1 VAIRVITPPQEKQ
14 LNEIRL
20 KLLALYAILAAAEKE
35 ESKGLF
41 FSMLHW
47 NFTRLRE
54 IEKEREV
61 LNAEE
66 RLEYDKKKIED
77 SLPSLIDGIV
87 RLMYLHYDEYMEKPG
102 LKRSTLNIVMFYED
116 SREEKVAE
124 DEEGI
129 MKKIKTLPMVKKKTI
144 QALANEYIVAL
155 IAEGRTIIKE
165 HKLRGE
171 DVYKQYAR
179 NFGKRYFSALRYR
192 RFIAWLTQDYDPV
205 IQPLETFN
213 FANSYGNW
221 SNVIGNIRHQLE
233 EDERDAQ
240 NINSDNFQ

>member
-1 VAIRVITPPQEKQ
+1 MPIKSVISPQEKQ

-20 KLLALYAILAAAEKE
+20 KLYLLYGILESIKKE
-35 ESKGLF
+35 TPSGLF

-61 LNAEE
+61 LSSEE
-66 RLEYDKKKIED
+66 RIEYDKQKAVNSLPKTIED
-77 SLPSLIDGIV
+77 MTNALQE
-87 RLMYLHYDEYMEKPG
+87 HYEEYMSKPG
-102 LKRSTLNIVMFYED
+102 IKVSAFNILQFYENREIGEEIEKE
-116 SREEKVAE
+116 SRI
-124 DEEGI
+124 G
-129 MKKIKTLPMVKKKTI
+129 KKLQALPTLKKKTI
-144 QALANEYIVAL
+144 QALANEHIVAL

-165 HKLRGE
+165 HKLRGK
-171 DVYKQYAR
+171 DFYKKYAR
-179 NFGKRYFSALRYR
+179 NFGKRDFDALWYR

-221 SNVIGNIRHQLE
+221 SNIMGNIRHQLE
-233 EDERDAQ
+233 EDEREAQ
-240 NINSDNFQ
+240 NPKNDYLL